1 MPNCAIDC
9 GANENTNA
17 IARNAI
23 FATEDDTARWIKN
36 ESVAWVHARN
46 RKAAKLSR
54 PLTIG

>member
-23 FATEDDTARWIKN
+23 FATEDDAARWIKN
-36 ESVAWVHARN
+36 ESVAWLHARN
-46 RKAAKLSR
+46 RKAAN
-54 PLTIG
+54 